1 MNLKTPK
8 FNEALGKYFSE
19 LKLDEQ
25 GGQERICRVSGEK
38 FYVRPE
44 DIEFYKKMQVL
55 LPTLCHHC
63 RMQRRMAHRVLLPIF
78 YGQLR
83 VLLRLSLFKLLL

>member
-1 MNLKTPK
+1 MKHLIKNMNNKTPK
-8 FNEALGKYFSE
+8 FNKAMEKYFSE

-44 DIEFYKKMQVL
+44 DIEF
-55 LPTLCHHC
+55 
-63 RMQRRMAHRVLLPIF
+63 
-78 YGQLR
+78 
-83 VLLRLSLFKLLL
+83 